1 MTLEKLYLDMEG
13 ISEVEL
19 GTKKVYAKVISDN
32 LKSIDERHL
41 DLLHYVIDD
50 KSIKEIKGINYKS
63 TDIFALKEYLLD
75 LLHCEKVHTIKV
87 ILGQEEEQETPEIN
101 YAVFPIPDDVDVTDG
116 FYAHFTTIDED
127 ILSLLLNTE
136 FDIEE

>member
-1 MTLEKLYLDMEG
+1 MKYENT
-13 ISEVEL
+13 
-19 GTKKVYAKVISDN
+19 
-32 LKSIDERHL
+32 
-41 DLLHYVIDD
+41 
-50 KSIKEIKGINYKS
+50 IKEVQEMVEALEAITDVINNNH
-63 TDIFALKEYLLD
+63 LLD
-75 LLHCEKVHTIKV
+75 CEKVHTIKV

-136 FDIEE
+136 FDIEEK

>member
-1 MTLEKLYLDMEG
+1 MKYENT
-13 ISEVEL
+13 
-19 GTKKVYAKVISDN
+19 
-32 LKSIDERHL
+32 
-41 DLLHYVIDD
+41 
-50 KSIKEIKGINYKS
+50 IKEVQEMAEILEAVTDVINNNH
-63 TDIFALKEYLLD
+63 LLD
-75 LLHCEKVHTIKV
+75 CEKVHTIKV
-87 ILGQEEEQETPEIN
+87 ILGQEEEEGTPEIN

>member
-1 MTLEKLYLDMEG
+1 MKYENT
-13 ISEVEL
+13 
-19 GTKKVYAKVISDN
+19 
-32 LKSIDERHL
+32 
-41 DLLHYVIDD
+41 
-50 KSIKEIKGINYKS
+50 IKEVQEMAEILEAVTDVINNNH
-63 TDIFALKEYLLD
+63 LLD
-75 LLHCEKVHTIKV
+75 CEKVHTIKV
-87 ILGQEEEQETPEIN
+87 ILGQEEEQEAPEIN

>member
-1 MTLEKLYLDMEG
+1 MVKYQNT
-13 ISEVEL
+13 
-19 GTKKVYAKVISDN
+19 
-32 LKSIDERHL
+32 
-41 DLLHYVIDD
+41 
-50 KSIKEIKGINYKS
+50 IKEVQEMVEALEAITDVINNNH
-63 TDIFALKEYLLD
+63 LLD
-75 LLHCEKVHTIKV
+75 CEKVHTIKV
-87 ILGQEEEQETPEIN
+87 LLGQEEEEETPEIN

>member
-1 MTLEKLYLDMEG
+1 MKYENT
-13 ISEVEL
+13 
-19 GTKKVYAKVISDN
+19 
-32 LKSIDERHL
+32 
-41 DLLHYVIDD
+41 
-50 KSIKEIKGINYKS
+50 IKEVQEMAGILEAV
-63 TDIFALKEYLLD
+63 TDVINNNHLLD
-75 LLHCEKVHTIKV
+75 CEKVHTIKV

>member
-1 MTLEKLYLDMEG
+1 MKYENT
-13 ISEVEL
+13 
-19 GTKKVYAKVISDN
+19 
-32 LKSIDERHL
+32 
-41 DLLHYVIDD
+41 
-50 KSIKEIKGINYKS
+50 IKEVQEMAEALEAITDVINNNH
-63 TDIFALKEYLLD
+63 LLD
-75 LLHCEKVHTIKV
+75 CEKVHTIKV
-87 ILGQEEEQETPEIN
+87 ILGQEEEEETPEIN

>member
-1 MTLEKLYLDMEG
+1 MKYENT
-13 ISEVEL
+13 
-19 GTKKVYAKVISDN
+19 
-32 LKSIDERHL
+32 
-41 DLLHYVIDD
+41 
-50 KSIKEIKGINYKS
+50 IKEVQEMAEILEAITDVINNNH
-63 TDIFALKEYLLD
+63 LLD
-75 LLHCEKVHTIKV
+75 CEKVHTIKV
-87 ILGQEEEQETPEIN
+87 ILGQEEEEETPEIN